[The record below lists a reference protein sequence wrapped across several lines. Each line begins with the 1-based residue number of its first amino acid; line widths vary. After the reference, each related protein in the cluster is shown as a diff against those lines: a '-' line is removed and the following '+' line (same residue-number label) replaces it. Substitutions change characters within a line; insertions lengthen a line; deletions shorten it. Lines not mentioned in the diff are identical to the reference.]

1 MNTLE
6 REKKGEEEKRDL
18 RRTRRGDPSRTSR
31 KAATTAMMTI
41 TTAAKRT
48 AMKKARDLVRASS
61 AGFELSFEWILC
73 IFGGLVKKKHYLFAF
88 ANITIYIALCLGVD
102 RCWSLSYVDP
112 VDVRQRL
119 PQVAHPLTHAVD
131 GKYSSHCTS
140 DSQQFQLAKLWMV
153 FEWTGPNLQWREL
166 HPPVGNLCAS
176 LLRSALRIL
185 LGFVAKLAELMIS
198 FFLEFELHL
207 KQVFQIYDIEE
218 MVIRMA
224 DRTWTVSIHDLHL
237 DAEIFNYFVAALR
250 LEFLDYLLVVM
261 LPNLQFRIIVLDVP
275 LVQFNILQNS
285 EKFLDQVLLAKCE
298 DVLEPDIDYMFQS
311 QQQLLDL

>member
-73 IFGGLVKKKHYLFAF
+73 IFGGYVKEDLPPHLDSTSEPPPLFDGTTRCQLATWLDG
-88 ANITIYIALCLGVD
+88 IIYHSFLWYSEQSVD

-166 HPPVGNLCAS
+166 HPPV
-176 LLRSALRIL
+176 
-185 LGFVAKLAELMIS
+185 V
-198 FFLEFELHL
+198 
-207 KQVFQIYDIEE
+207 
-218 MVIRMA
+218 
-224 DRTWTVSIHDLHL
+224 
-237 DAEIFNYFVAALR
+237 
-250 LEFLDYLLVVM
+250 
-261 LPNLQFRIIVLDVP
+261 
-275 LVQFNILQNS
+275 
-285 EKFLDQVLLAKCE
+285 AKCE

>member
-18 RRTRRGDPSRTSR
+18 RRTRRGDPSQTSR

-73 IFGGLVKKKHYLFAF
+73 IFGGYVKEDLPPHLDSTSEPPPLFDGTTRCQLATWLDG
-88 ANITIYIALCLGVD
+88 IIYHSFLWYSEQSVD
-102 RCWSLSYVDP
+102 RCWSLSYIDP

-166 HPPVGNLCAS
+166 HPPV
-176 LLRSALRIL
+176 LRRERI
-185 LGFVAKLAELMIS
+185 AERMRAMQEVVPSCNKSYGIKIGYGGIS
-198 FFLEFELHL
+198 GPSG
-207 KQVFQIYDIEE
+207 VRDG
-218 MVIRMA
+218 
-224 DRTWTVSIHDLHL
+224 S
-237 DAEIFNYFVAALR
+237 
-250 LEFLDYLLVVM
+250 
-261 LPNLQFRIIVLDVP
+261 
-275 LVQFNILQNS
+275 S
-285 EKFLDQVLLAKCE
+285 
-298 DVLEPDIDYMFQS
+298 S
-311 QQQLLDL
+311 QGGGCCS